1 MNVVLRCYVLPA
13 TTKPPTR
20 AVCKFEEVMRP
31 SPRLYEDDRQR
42 CDGLA
47 RYTALGRGVEL
58 HQPLI
63 IKGYFISIHVSC
75 KGDATKRQENR
86 HYQYVRS
93 GFKSS
98 STWLRF
104 EA

>member
-31 SPRLYEDDRQR
+31 SPRLYEDDRQS
-42 CDGLA
+42 
-47 RYTALGRGVEL
+47 RGVEL

>member
-1 MNVVLRCYVLPA
+1 MNVVLHCYVLPA

-20 AVCKFEEVMRP
+20 AVCKFEEVMR
-31 SPRLYEDDRQR
+31 RLYEDDRQS
-42 CDGLA
+42 
-47 RYTALGRGVEL
+47 TALGRGVEL

-75 KGDATKRQENR
+75 KGDATKRRENR